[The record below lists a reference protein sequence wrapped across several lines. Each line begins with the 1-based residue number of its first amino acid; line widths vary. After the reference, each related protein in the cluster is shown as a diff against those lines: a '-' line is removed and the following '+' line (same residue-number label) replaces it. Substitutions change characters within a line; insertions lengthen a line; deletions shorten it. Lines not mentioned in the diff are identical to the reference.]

1 MNLQT
6 LKIKKRAGDTMP
18 FPLDHYIEASHVDY
32 KERLEEKK
40 PRSWLKSVS
49 AFANTEGGHLVFGV
63 KNEPREVVGLEN
75 PQAVVSRLTE
85 LIKVR
90 IDPTPRYRVREVE
103 IEGKSCVDLEVQ
115 DGPAYPYYYAF
126 DGSHTAYVR
135 HGDQSEEATSR
146 ELNELIL
153 QGMNQ
158 TFDALPSSY
167 RVGDVSFTLLAATFK
182 NLKKEDFDLEKDL
195 PSAGLVTDDGQITN
209 GGLLLCDQGVLKQS
223 RIFCTRWKGNYKG
236 SIEEDALDDKE
247 FQGASLITLLQNAED
262 FVRNNSK
269 NPWSIRG
276 MTREERSD
284 YPYKAVREVLVN
296 ALIHRNYQ
304 ILGSEIHVEVFDD
317 RLEIT
322 SPGGMMNGRRVQDMD
337 IRHIPSMRRNQVIS
351 DVFSRLGFM
360 ERRGSG
366 IDRILNSYV
375 EVAQKPTF
383 YSDSDFFIVTLPN
396 RSVATPAQVSMESVE
411 AQPAKV
417 STSSK
422 KVATSTIEVVTPQ
435 EKVATSTLKVA
446 TSQEK
451 VATSEKEDMD
461 SEVANFKNQLDG
473 TNFGSR
479 TKEKTLGLFKRYR
492 YEYSFH
498 SINVAQFFDVK
509 ISRANAIIRDLRRL
523 GIVESPQ
530 YGVYQFI
537 RK

>member
-1 MNLQT
+1 M
-6 LKIKKRAGDTMP
+6 
-18 FPLDHYIEASHVDY
+18 
-32 KERLEEKK
+32 
-40 PRSWLKSVS
+40 
-49 AFANTEGGHLVFGV
+49 
-63 KNEPREVVGLEN
+63 
-75 PQAVVSRLTE
+75 
-85 LIKVR
+85 
-90 IDPTPRYRVREVE
+90 REVE

-135 HGDQSEEATSR
+135 HGDQSEKATSR

-396 RSVATPAQVSMESVE
+396 RSVATPAQVSMESVASGAE
-411 AQPAKV
+411 SAE
-417 STSSK
+417 TSAES
-422 KVATSTIEVVTPQ
+422 AETSTVLHGMSTDAEV
-435 EKVATSTLKVA
+435 
-446 TSQEK
+446 
-451 VATSEKEDMD
+451 SELCKR
-461 SEVANFKNQLDG
+461 LDN
-473 TNFGSR
+473 TRLTAS
-479 TKEKTLGLFKRYR
+479 TKERTLELFKRYR
-492 YEYSFH
+492 YQYQFR
-498 SINVAQFFDVK
+498 SINVAQLYGVQK
-509 ISRANAIIRDLRRL
+509 SRASSIIKNLIKHGL
-523 GIVESPQ
+523 VTSPE
-530 YGVYQFI
+530 YGVYQFV
-537 RK
+537 KK

>member
-6 LKIKKRAGDTMP
+6 LKIKKRVGDTMP

-49 AFANTEGGHLVFGV
+49 AFANTEGGHLIFGV

-422 KVATSTIEVVTPQ
+422 KVATSTLEVATPQ
-435 EKVATSTLKVA
+435 EKVETSTLKVA

>member
-1 MNLQT
+1 
-6 LKIKKRAGDTMP
+6 MP

-49 AFANTEGGHLVFGV
+49 AFANTEGGHLIFGA
-63 KNEPREVVGLEN
+63 KNEPREVV
-75 PQAVVSRLTE
+75 
-85 LIKVR
+85 
-90 IDPTPRYRVREVE
+90 
-103 IEGKSCVDLEVQ
+103 
-115 DGPAYPYYYAF
+115 
-126 DGSHTAYVR
+126 
-135 HGDQSEEATSR
+135 
-146 ELNELIL
+146 
-153 QGMNQ
+153 
-158 TFDALPSSY
+158 
-167 RVGDVSFTLLAATFK
+167 
-182 NLKKEDFDLEKDL
+182 
-195 PSAGLVTDDGQITN
+195 GLVTDDGQITN

-411 AQPAKV
+411 TQPAKV

-422 KVATSTIEVVTPQ
+422 KVATSTLEVATPQ
-435 EKVATSTLKVA
+435 EKVA

-461 SEVANFKNQLDG
+461 SEVANFKIQLDE
-473 TNFGSR
+473 TSFGSR